1 MLTNFLRFFINF
13 ILTCLE
19 RCPTKKICHQH
30 HGQVYEMPSIIFIC
44 ILFSLQEM
52 SLIRFHPGSEE
63 EEVAYVS
70 LFSYFNSRRR
80 FGVVSN
86 ICKHIKDLYLIPL
99 CAKQAI
105 PSVLLPI
112 EGPGK

>member
-1 MLTNFLRFFINF
+1 M
-13 ILTCLE
+13 
-19 RCPTKKICHQH
+19 
-30 HGQVYEMPSIIFIC
+30 
-44 ILFSLQEM
+44 QEL
-52 SLIRFHPGSEE
+52 SLIRFHPASDE

-99 CAKQAI
+99 CSKQSI
-105 PSVLLPI
+105 PAVLLPM
-112 EGPGK
+112 EGPGISHTDCVLTSYLDITL

>member
-1 MLTNFLRFFINF
+1 M
-13 ILTCLE
+13 
-19 RCPTKKICHQH
+19 
-30 HGQVYEMPSIIFIC
+30 
-44 ILFSLQEM
+44 QEL
-52 SLIRFHPGSEE
+52 SLIRFHPSSEE

-99 CAKQAI
+99 STKQSI
-105 PSVLLPI
+105 PAVLLPI
-112 EGPGK
+112 EGPGISRTDYTLIGSDIRL